1 MSRHV
6 ERDLGIGG
14 RACGGHA
21 AHVIYLGRSEVEQ
34 ESRVNRPPVPVFC
47 SEMQLCC
54 ASVYDSVVHADRQ
67 PEHVDASA
75 VSCRDVSGQ
84 DDARETFRVFGD
96 GVEFRV
102 QDRHV
107 FLAEFPAEVE

>member
-14 RACGGHA
+14 RACGGNA

-34 ESRVNRPPVPVFC
+34 ESSVHRAPVPVLGR
-47 SEMQLCC
+47 EMQLCS
-54 ASVYDSVVHADRQ
+54 ASVDDTVVNAYRQ

-84 DDARETFRVFGD
+84 DDARETD
-96 GVEFRV
+96 NPE
-102 QDRHV
+102 
-107 FLAEFPAEVE
+107 EN